1 MLPQLLTTTDPKNYN
16 AYLDAKVQAIYDNI
30 KSYIPSLVEPLVYK
44 SEPIHYRMRCE
55 FAIYFE
61 NDKLHYV
68 MYKPKTKPKEK
79 IFVENFTPAH
89 ESIVNI
95 MPDLAC
101 FIEKHERLRHKL
113 FEIDFLCNLKG
124 DVIISLIYHRALDE
138 AQTMDDL
145 NNLKHYLLNKGHSPN
160 IVAHAKKQIILCDS
174 DTLQESYTLDDTT
187 VHLNQVEGTFTQ
199 PNAITCTKMLSFA
212 RSLCENLKD
221 SDLLELYCGSG
232 TFTVALA
239 PFFRK
244 VLSTEVARTPTLT
257 ALENLKLNNITNT
270 KLVRL
275 SALEVAQALNF
286 ERDFNRL
293 KQQDIDLKDYN
304 FKTLFIDPPRSGL
317 QDKKAL
323 DFTAR
328 FDRVIYISCGPESF
342 VKDLNYLSK
351 THIIKKL
358 AFFDQF
364 PYTSHLESG
373 ALLVKK

>member
-16 AYLDAKVQAIYDNI
+16 AYLDAKVQAIYNNI
-30 KSYIPSLVEPLVYK
+30 KNYIPSLIEPLVYK

-79 IFVENFTPAH
+79 IFVDNFTPAH
-89 ESIVNI
+89 VSIVKLMQN
-95 MPDLAC
+95 LAD
-101 FIEKHERLRHKL
+101 FIQKHERLRQKL

-124 DVIISLIYHRALDE
+124 DVIVSLIYHRPLDE
-138 AQTMDDL
+138 AQTKDDL
-145 NNLKHYLLNKGHSPN
+145 NDLKKALLDKGHSVN
-160 IVAHAKKQIILCDS
+160 IIAHAKKQIVLCNT
-174 DTLQESYTLDDTT
+174 DTLKETYTLSDGI
-187 VHLNQVEGTFTQ
+187 VYLNQVEGTFTQ
-199 PNAITCTKMLSFA
+199 PNATTCTKMLEFA
-212 RSLCENLKD
+212 RSCCKDLKD
-221 SDLLELYCGSG
+221 TDLLELYCGSG

-257 ALENLKLNNITNT
+257 ALDNLKLNNITNT

-275 SALEVAQALNF
+275 SALEVTEALNF
-286 ERDFNRL
+286 QREFNRL
-293 KQQDIDLKDYN
+293 KQQEIDLKDYN
-304 FKTLFIDPPRSGL
+304 FKTLFIDPPRAGL
-317 QDKKAL
+317 QDKAAL

-342 VKDLNYLSK
+342 AKDLSYLSK
-351 THIIKKL
+351 THDILKL

-373 ALLVKK
+373 ALLIKK